1 MIAKYDKAG
10 NIVAVGDN
18 CHDLA
23 RILGITP
30 QAVSHG
36 IHRGSKLYAVIDNE
50 EIEEREQNS
59 KKLESIATTKN
70 EEYKYGRVK

>member
-1 MIAKYDKAG
+1 MIISYDKNG
-10 NIVAVGDN
+10 QVVAIGDN

-36 IHRGSKLYAVIDNE
+36 IHRGSKLYAIVED
-50 EIEEREQNS
+50 
-59 KKLESIATTKN
+59 KDD
-70 EEYKYGRVK
+70 

>member
-1 MIAKYDKAG
+1 MSRV
-10 NIVAVGDN
+10 IVRYEKDGETVIAVGDN

-36 IHRGSKLYAVIDNE
+36 IHRGSKLYHVI
-50 EIEEREQNS
+50 
-59 KKLESIATTKN
+59 ESAEWLDK
-70 EEYKYGRVK
+70 ELDE